1 LSYSRD
7 IQIEFNHCDPAGIVF
22 FPRYHEMLNSV
33 VENFFAAELGR
44 SFARISLQDRCGV
57 PTVRL
62 QTEFRRPSH
71 LGEMLRFTLR
81 VAAVGRSSVDFL
93 VEAHGRDDGSLRL
106 VARQRIVWIGQDRRA
121 ASWPDDLRAAL
132 LERIDTAAAEEKR

>member
-1 LSYSRD
+1 MSYSRD

-33 VENFFAAELGR
+33 VENFFADELGR
-44 SFARISLQDRCGV
+44 SFARISLEDRCGV

-62 QTEFRRPSH
+62 LTEFRQPSH
-71 LGEMLRFTLR
+71 LGEVLRFTLR
-81 VAAVGRSSVDFL
+81 VAGVGRSSADFL
-93 VEAHGRDDGSLRL
+93 IAAQGRDDGILRL

-121 ASWPDDLRAAL
+121 ASWPDDMRSAL
-132 LERIDTAAAEEKR
+132 VARLDPAAAEETR

>member
-1 LSYSRD
+1 MSYSREF
-7 IQIEFNHCDPAGIVF
+7 QIEFNHCDPAGIVF

-44 SFARISLQDRCGV
+44 PFAQISVRDGCGV

-71 LGEMLRFTLR
+71 LGEVLRFSLR
-81 VAAVGRSSVDFL
+81 VAGVGRSSADFL
-93 VEAHGRDDGSLRL
+93 IDAHGRDDGALRL
-106 VARQRIVWIGQDRRA
+106 VARQRIVWVGRDRRA
-121 ASWPDDLRAAL
+121 ASWPDDLRSAL
-132 LERIDTAAAEEKR
+132 LARIDPEAAEEKR